1 MKKTAASNLFVVAG
15 IALIAAIACQAPA
28 PPPPDYA
35 AEYGPLAD
43 TYVDAWSTGNLE
55 QLDAVMSADVR
66 RTAPPSGPGN
76 AGSLAELKDVMRTFR
91 TGWPD
96 TKVVFDEGFYMENV
110 SFHHWTFTGTNTG
123 EGETP
128 PSGVAAEVSG
138 VTIFRYAD
146 GKIIDE
152 HVEWDTLDFMQPL
165 GYTLAAVEAE
175 SSGD

>member
-1 MKKTAASNLFVVAG
+1 MKKTAALNLTVVAA
-15 IALIAAIACQAPA
+15 IALIAAVACQAPA

-43 TYVDAWSTGNLE
+43 AYVDAWSTGNLD

-66 RTAPPSGPGN
+66 RTAPASGPSN

-96 TKVVFDEGFYMENV
+96 TQVVFDEGFYMENV

-123 EGETP
+123 EGDMP
-128 PSGVAAEVSG
+128 PTGVAAEVSG
-138 VTIFRYAD
+138 VTHFRYAD
-146 GKIIDE
+146 GKIIEE
-152 HVEWDTLDFMQPL
+152 HVEWDTLDFMQQL
-165 GYTLAAVEAE
+165 GYTLAAREGE
-175 SSGD
+175 M